1 MITTPRVPPLVLIAT
16 AMLAGTISRPAHAG
30 FLTVPADAVRTDAI
44 DIDISASF
52 EGLEAQT
59 FSFGPPNV
67 FPLDVTFT
75 VLNGTG
81 IDWTDF
87 TISIVASGLL
97 EFSTATSVTT
107 VGSMTFA
114 GPGLVGVLV
123 PAGST
128 FTIPT
133 DAPGN
138 FTGLRIL
145 NPDNVANIDVRLVPS
160 VGIPEPSTFTLLG
173 IGTLSLLGYAW
184 YRRKRATA

>member
-1 MITTPRVPPLVLIAT
+1 MLTPHRVRSMMLIA
-16 AMLAGTISRPAHAG
+16 ASLLAGTISRPAHAG
-30 FLTVPADAVRTDAI
+30 FLTVTADAVRTDAT

-67 FPLDVTFT
+67 FPLGVTFT

-87 TISIVASGLL
+87 TISIVASGVL
-97 EFSTATSVTT
+97 ELSTAAGAMMVDSY
-107 VGSMTFA
+107 TFF
-114 GPGLVGVLV
+114 GGRPGLGGVLV
-123 PAGST
+123 PAGNT

-133 DAPGN
+133 DTP
-138 FTGLRIL
+138 FSSLRIL
-145 NPDNVANIDVRLVPS
+145 NPENVASIDVRLVPS
-160 VGIPEPSTFTLLG
+160 IAIPEPSSLTLVG

-184 YRRKRATA
+184 RRRKRATA